1 MSAKINPVTQ
11 VALVAVKRAVMN
23 GVALPFREEIGNISK
38 SAPHRISRKK
48 PKAINCIPERFF
60 IFFSNIYI
68 PHKKSIRNKIKGIS
82 KPLSNML
89 TIILPGGV
97 THEVAGEII
106 AAIIIP
112 TIPMVPLKIK
122 NPLFIEL
129 FIYIPPIVKVNSN

>member
-1 MSAKINPVTQ
+1 MHINSSVIYI
-11 VALVAVKRAVMN
+11 L
-23 GVALPFREEIGNISK
+23 LLYFS
-38 SAPHRISRKK
+38 
-48 PKAINCIPERFF
+48 
-60 IFFSNIYI
+60 FFSNIYI

-129 FIYIPPIVKVNSN
+129 FIYIPPIVKVNGN

>member
-1 MSAKINPVTQ
+1 
-11 VALVAVKRAVMN
+11 
-23 GVALPFREEIGNISK
+23 
-38 SAPHRISRKK
+38 
-48 PKAINCIPERFF
+48 
-60 IFFSNIYI
+60 
-68 PHKKSIRNKIKGIS
+68 
-82 KPLSNML
+82 ML

-129 FIYIPPIVKVNSN
+129 FIYIPPIVEVNGN